1 MFIRS
6 TSIGSIEGN
15 LEFTSHLWDLLRFAA
30 GLTDLGPFGALM
42 TLDVHREQ
50 KLLGETCLTDGAL
63 MHQLLLIRVEAQHVH
78 VLTVAIE
85 ETFAAGLTAKI
96 LGILVIVQ
104 MIHIQGALLVAIVA
118 ALHIPCAI
126 VCQAKVPLQLH
137 EIVQRLGA

>member
-6 TSIGSIEGN
+6 TSI
-15 LEFTSHLWDLLRFAA
+15 EFTSHLWDLLRFAA